1 MRPSTA
7 KHLASKSTRGL
18 ASPSI
23 ARRHPRRMGGS
34 PGSTRPPNGEC
45 LEKSV
50 PARVVGCDRLGMP
63 VPERISACL
72 TRTSTDGIKH
82 LSSKSMH
89 APNFL
94 SSGLSPPEHASNFLS
109 SGPSPPER
117 APPTQSSRL
126 LFARGSA
133 RASAEMARHSGGTY
147 CPCTPPAAPT
157 ARILRRQYQLVE
169 TETKAPLT
177 QARPLFQR
185 NHPAAA
191 IDPHALKPM
200 GRILGPGCPRV
211 CPPLG
216 QSPGKQARASTSLHH
231 PAPIPRR
238 HPSRRR
244 RDLGERRDAPL
255 PCGLTRWSRT
265 PRGPGRERGREST
278 APRACGLPPRAPRT
292 SSRAP
297 PPARRGP
304 SAPRTPPPR
313 CSPAGW
319 DR

>member
-1 MRPSTA
+1 MSPSTA

-34 PGSTRPPNGEC
+34 PGSTRPPTGEC

-50 PARVVGCDRLGMP
+50 PARVVGHDRLGMP
-63 VPERISACL
+63 VPARISACL

-126 LFARGSA
+126 LPARGSA

-177 QARPLFQR
+177 QARPLFPR

-200 GRILGPGCPRV
+200 GRILGGRISTRLSPSWTIARQAGKSLDLLAPSRSHPQT
-211 CPPLG
+211 PPL
-216 QSPGKQARASTSLHH
+216 SPAKRFGGETRRTSPLRPHPLVAYSTWSRSGTWTRINRSTRVRSSAESASDVLTCATTRASRPER
-231 PAPIPRR
+231 PAY
-238 HPSRRR
+238 
-244 RDLGERRDAPL
+244 
-255 PCGLTRWSRT
+255 
-265 PRGPGRERGREST
+265 
-278 APRACGLPPRAPRT
+278 
-292 SSRAP
+292 SSP
-297 PPARRGP
+297 
-304 SAPRTPPPR
+304 TL
-313 CSPAGW
+313 
-319 DR
+319 

>member
-7 KHLASKSTRGL
+7 KHLASKSTREL

-23 ARRHPRRMGGS
+23 ARRHPRRMGSS
-34 PGSTRPPNGEC
+34 PGSTRPPTGEC

-50 PARVVGCDRLGMP
+50 PARVVGRDRLGMP
-63 VPERISACL
+63 VPARISACL

-94 SSGLSPPEHASNFLS
+94 SSRLSPPEHAPNFLS

-126 LFARGSA
+126 LLARGSA
-133 RASAEMARHSGGTY
+133 RASAKMARHPSGTY
-147 CPCTPPAAPT
+147 CPCTPPAAPIGRDRDQGASHAGT
-157 ARILRRQYQLVE
+157 TTIPKEPSGRRD
-169 TETKAPLT
+169 
-177 QARPLFQR
+177 R
-185 NHPAAA
+185 
-191 IDPHALKPM
+191 PHALKPM
-200 GRILGPGCPRV
+200 GRILGPGCLRV

-216 QSPGKQARASTSLHH
+216 QSPGKQVRASTSLHH

-244 RDLGERRDAPL
+244 RGLGERRAAPL
-255 PCGLTRWSRT
+255 PCGLTRWSRI

-278 APRACGLPPRAPRT
+278 APRACGPPPRAPRT

-319 DR
+319 GRWP

>member
-94 SSGLSPPEHASNFLS
+94 SSGLSPPEHAPNFLS

-126 LFARGSA
+126 LPARGSA
-133 RASAEMARHSGGTY
+133 RRAPKWQGTR
-147 CPCTPPAAPT
+147 AAPT
-157 ARILRRQYQLVE
+157 ARARPRQHQLVE
-169 TETKAPLT
+169 TETKAPLMR
-177 QARPLFQR
+177 ARPLFPR

-200 GRILGPGCPRV
+200 GRILGPGCLRV
-211 CPPLG
+211 CPPLDNR
-216 QSPGKQARASTSLHH
+216 QA
-231 PAPIPRR
+231 
-238 HPSRRR
+238 SR
-244 RDLGERRDAPL
+244 
-255 PCGLTRWSRT
+255 
-265 PRGPGRERGREST
+265 
-278 APRACGLPPRAPRT
+278 
-292 SSRAP
+292 
-297 PPARRGP
+297 
-304 SAPRTPPPR
+304 
-313 CSPAGW
+313 
-319 DR
+319 